1 MKTVNHESTESSEEV
16 ETDEPVALAD
26 ADLDDLEHPEVVPGQ
41 VDENGEPIEE
51 VTMTKE
57 DYLKAGFEKLALT
70 SEELDNKVVIASQLL
85 DKATD
90 EQHAEDIRK
99 ELYDFV
105 DQTVEEVNAKI
116 EEQNHSVVG
125 VYIYKNEQS
134 AGGYTVRYVEKNG
147 SMRYIDI
154 DEHGDEAN
162 HRVSGMTVGETYTL
176 KELKSPFGFNLAPE
190 MEFTAEGST
199 DIKVTMIDMPLL
211 LMSTRKTGA
220 NGAELYIYLGAG
232 VLVIL
237 IGAGIFAVIKK
248 RKNNK

>member
-1 MKTVNHESTESSEEV
+1 MGMK
-16 ETDEPVALAD
+16 
-26 ADLDDLEHPEVVPGQ
+26 Q
-41 VDENGEPIEE
+41 
-51 VTMTKE
+51 
-57 DYLKAGFEKLALT
+57 
-70 SEELDNKVVIASQLL
+70 
-85 DKATD
+85 
-90 EQHAEDIRK
+90 
-99 ELYDFV
+99 
-105 DQTVEEVNAKI
+105 
-116 EEQNHSVVG
+116 
-125 VYIYKNEQS
+125 
-134 AGGYTVRYVEKNG
+134 
-147 SMRYIDI
+147 
-154 DEHGDEAN
+154 
-162 HRVSGMTVGETYTL
+162 SGMTVGETYTL